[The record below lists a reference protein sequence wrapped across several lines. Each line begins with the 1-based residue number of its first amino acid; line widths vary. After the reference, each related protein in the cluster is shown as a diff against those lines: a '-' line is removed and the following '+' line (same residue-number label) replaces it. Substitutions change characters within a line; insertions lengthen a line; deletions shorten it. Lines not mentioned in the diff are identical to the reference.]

1 MRTSTLSFGCKPLL
15 FFVHI
20 VGCALPVSCVLSYII
35 SVFCGPLVILLTL
48 PVLHL
53 RRLAEELEQRTDVRG
68 SGMHGFYANLLTKN
82 VAMGGNVEH
91 SVSVYTAGGMRQNR
105 MLDDG
110 GVPKPVPEHSV
121 VGRNGHA
128 QSSEQEDHS
137 DVDTA
142 GISSVYRD
150 AGHKRGAETSEGGIA
165 KSRRV
170 EDADDATSSVHQT
183 EVLRTSPD
191 GAAAITSQP
200 APAPSTAT
208 HPIVAISAAST
219 TNTTTAAAPA
229 PVADKTEVILSAKDR
244 YLARKRA
251 QEQG

>member
-1 MRTSTLSFGCKPLL
+1 
-15 FFVHI
+15 
-20 VGCALPVSCVLSYII
+20 
-35 SVFCGPLVILLTL
+35 
-48 PVLHL
+48 VLHL

-110 GVPKPVPEHSV
+110 SAPKPVPEHSV
-121 VGRNGHA
+121 AARHNHGEG
-128 QSSEQEDHS
+128 SEDEDRS

-142 GISSVYRD
+142 GVSSVYRD
-150 AGHKRGAETSEGGIA
+150 TGHKRGAETSEGGIA

-170 EDADDATSSVHQT
+170 DDTDDTTSSVHRT
-183 EVLRTSPD
+183 EVPHTSPD
-191 GAAAITSQP
+191 GAAVVTSQP
-200 APAPSTAT
+200 APAPATAA
-208 HPIVAISAAST
+208 HPTVAPPATSAPST
-219 TNTTTAAAPA
+219 TNTATTAAAA
-229 PVADKTEVILSAKDR
+229 PVLVGDKTEVILSAKDR

-251 QEQG
+251 QEQGFA

>member
-1 MRTSTLSFGCKPLL
+1 
-15 FFVHI
+15 
-20 VGCALPVSCVLSYII
+20 
-35 SVFCGPLVILLTL
+35 
-48 PVLHL
+48 
-53 RRLAEELEQRTDVRG
+53 LAEELEQRTDVRG

-110 GVPKPVPEHSV
+110 SAPKPVPEHSV
-121 VGRNGHA
+121 ADRNGHA
-128 QSSEQEDHS
+128 QSLEQEGYS

-142 GISSVYRD
+142 GDSSVYRD
-150 AGHKRGAETSEGGIA
+150 TNRSSASAGHKRGAEADTARSTTSEGGAA

-170 EDADDATSSVHQT
+170 DDDATSSVHRT
-183 EVLRTSPD
+183 EVPYTSPD
-191 GAAAITSQP
+191 GAAVITSQP
-200 APAPSTAT
+200 APVPDTAT
-208 HPIVAISAAST
+208 HPTVAPPATSAPF
-219 TNTTTAAAPA
+219 TTAATNVAAA

-251 QEQG
+251 QEQGFA

>member
-1 MRTSTLSFGCKPLL
+1 MFPWCCRYVVNTLS
-15 FFVHI
+15 
-20 VGCALPVSCVLSYII
+20 
-35 SVFCGPLVILLTL
+35 
-48 PVLHL
+48 VLHL
-53 RRLAEELEQRTDVRG
+53 CRLAEELEQRTDVRG

-82 VAMGGNVEH
+82 VAVGGNVEH

-110 GVPKPVPEHSV
+110 SAPKPVPEHSV
-121 VGRNGHA
+121 ADRNGHA
-128 QSSEQEDHS
+128 QSLEQEGYS

-142 GISSVYRD
+142 GDSSVYRD
-150 AGHKRGAETSEGGIA
+150 TNRSSASAGHKRGAEADAARSTTSEGGAA

-170 EDADDATSSVHQT
+170 DDADDATSSVHRT
-183 EVLRTSPD
+183 DVPYTSPD
-191 GAAAITSQP
+191 GAAVITRQP

-208 HPIVAISAAST
+208 HPIVAISAANT

>member
-1 MRTSTLSFGCKPLL
+1 VKLSLQ
-15 FFVHI
+15 
-20 VGCALPVSCVLSYII
+20 
-35 SVFCGPLVILLTL
+35 
-48 PVLHL
+48 HL

-110 GVPKPVPEHSV
+110 TTPNSAPEHSV
-121 VGRNGHA
+121 AARHNHGEG
-128 QSSEQEDHS
+128 SEDEDRS

-142 GISSVYRD
+142 GASSVYRD
-150 AGHKRGAETSEGGIA
+150 TGHKRGAETSEGGIA

-170 EDADDATSSVHQT
+170 GDADNATSSIHRT
-183 EVLRTSPD
+183 EVPHISPH
-191 GAAAITSQP
+191 GAAVITSQP
-200 APAPSTAT
+200 APVPDTAT
-208 HPIVAISAAST
+208 HPVVAISAAST
-219 TNTTTAAAPA
+219 TNTATTAAAA
-229 PVADKTEVILSAKDR
+229 PVLVGDKTEVILSAKDR

-251 QEQG
+251 QEQGFA